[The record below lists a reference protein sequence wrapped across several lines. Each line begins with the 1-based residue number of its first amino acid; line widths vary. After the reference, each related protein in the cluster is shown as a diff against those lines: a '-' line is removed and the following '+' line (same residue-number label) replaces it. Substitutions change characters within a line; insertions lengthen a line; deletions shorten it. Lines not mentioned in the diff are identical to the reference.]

1 MPLIALSD
9 VNLGFRGPPVL
20 DQANLTIEPGERV
33 CLLGRNGTGKTTLL
47 RLLQGTL
54 EPDRG
59 EVIRQQGL
67 RTAMLPQQVPRD
79 LHGSVFDEVARG
91 FGPKAELLAEYHHLA
106 SRLASE
112 GSDDLQAELGRI
124 QHALEADGGWRMH
137 QQIEAV
143 VSRMSLQPDA
153 DVATLSA
160 GMKRRV
166 LLAKAVVGSPDLLLL
181 DEPTNHLDIDAIRWL
196 EDFLL
201 RYGGTL
207 LFVTHDR
214 ALLRKVATRI
224 LELDRGRLT
233 SWSCDYATYLNRK
246 EAALEAET
254 RQNAEFDKKLAQ
266 EEVWIRT
273 GIQARRTRN
282 EGRVRA
288 LEALREVRRARR
300 ERPGDVKME
309 IQEAERTGRLVIE
322 AKKLHFRYGD
332 RAIVRDF
339 STMIMRGDRVG
350 LIGPNGSGKTT
361 LLRLLLGDLPPQT
374 GTVRHGTNLEVAYF
388 DQLHAQLDET
398 KSVRENVRDGS
409 DSVTINGRTRHII
422 GYLEDFL
429 FTPEQASGPVA
440 RLSGGERNRLLLAR
454 LFTKPSNVLVMDEP
468 TNDLDLET
476 LELLE
481 DLLSAYAGT
490 LLLVSHD
497 REFLNNVVTSTLVL
511 EGEGRV
517 KEYAGGYDDWLRQRP
532 EEQPPVAK
540 PPAARPEPRQS
551 PPQRTPAFDVQRTA
565 RVGGLAGTDRGLGSR
580 TGRTPSTG
588 GRSGVLSQGPGRNHP
603 RQEPP
608 PVPPER
614 YCRGIPPVGGTG
626 DDWHTERV
634 SGHLSGQ
641 GSRTS

>member
-1 MPLIALSD
+1 MPLIALSG
-9 VNLGFRGPPVL
+9 VNLSFRGPPVL
-20 DQANLTIEPGERV
+20 DQANLTIEQGERV

-67 RTAMLPQQVPRD
+67 RTAMLLQQVPRD
-79 LHGSVFDEVARG
+79 FHGSVFDEVARG
-91 FGPKAELLAEYHHLA
+91 LGPQAELLAEYHHLA
-106 SRLASE
+106 SQLASE
-112 GSDDLQAELGRI
+112 GSDALQAELGRI
-124 QHALEADGGWRMH
+124 QHALETDGGWRMH

-153 DVATLSA
+153 EVATLSA

-201 RYGGTL
+201 RYSGTL

-233 SWSCDYATYLNRK
+233 SWSCDYAAYLNRK

-273 GIQARRTRN
+273 GIKARRTRN

-322 AKKLHFRYGD
+322 AKKLHFGYGS

-350 LIGPNGSGKTT
+350 LIGRNGSGKTT
-361 LLRLLLGDLPPQT
+361 LLRLLLGDLRPQT
-374 GTVRHGTNLEVAYF
+374 GTVCHGTNLEVAYF

-490 LLLVSHD
+490 VLLVSHD

-532 EEQPPVAK
+532 EEQPPVVK
-540 PPAARPEPRQS
+540 PPSARPEPRQS
-551 PPQRTPAFDVQRTA
+551 PPRSTRRLTYKEQRELEALPERIEALEAELGELHQLVADPAFYRNAPAEIISVKSRLQSLQSDVAEAYRRWEELEMT
-565 RVGGLAGTDRGLGSR
+565 GTQS
-580 TGRTPSTG
+580 
-588 GRSGVLSQGPGRNHP
+588 
-603 RQEPP
+603 E
-608 PVPPER
+608 
-614 YCRGIPPVGGTG
+614 
-626 DDWHTERV
+626 
-634 SGHLSGQ
+634 
-641 GSRTS
+641 

>member
-1 MPLIALSD
+1 MA
-9 VNLGFRGPPVL
+9 FHGPPLL
-20 DQANLTIEPGERV
+20 DQANLAIEPGERV
-33 CLLGRNGTGKTTLL
+33 CLLGRNGSGKTTLL
-47 RLLQGTL
+47 RLVHGVL
-54 EPDRG
+54 EPDQG
-59 EVIRQQGL
+59 EVVRQQGI
-67 RTAMLPQQVPRD
+67 RTAMLPQQVPED
-79 LHGSVFDEVARG
+79 LAGSVFEEVARG
-91 FGPKAELLAEYHHLA
+91 FGGKVEMLAKYHHLA
-106 SRLASE
+106 SRLANAA
-112 GSDDLQAELGRI
+112 SDELQAELGRI

-137 QQIEAV
+137 RQVEAV
-143 VSRMSLQPDA
+143 VSRMNLQPDA
-153 DVATLSA
+153 EVANLSA

-166 LLAKAVVGSPDLLLL
+166 LLAKAVVGNPDLLLL

-201 RYGGTL
+201 RYSGTL

-224 LELDRGRLT
+224 VELDRGRLT
-233 SWSCDYATYLNRK
+233 SWACDYSTYLTRK
-246 EAALEAET
+246 EAALESEG

-273 GIQARRTRN
+273 GIKARRTRN

-288 LEALREVRRARR
+288 LETLRAVRRQRR
-300 ERPGDVKME
+300 DLPGSVKME
-309 IQEAERTGRLVIE
+309 IQEADRTGRLVIE
-322 AKKLHFRYGD
+322 ARHLHFRYGD
-332 RAIVRDF
+332 RAIVRDL
-339 STMIMRGDRVG
+339 SAMIMRGDRVG
-350 LIGPNGSGKTT
+350 VIGPNGSGKTT

-374 GTVRHGTNLEVAYF
+374 GTVRQGTNLEIAYF

-429 FTPEQASGPVA
+429 FTPEQAGGPVA

-476 LELLE
+476 LDLLE
-481 DLLSAYAGT
+481 DLISAYAGT

-511 EGEGRV
+511 EGDGRV

-532 EEQPPVAK
+532 ETPMVAK
-540 PPAARPEPRQS
+540 PATARGVPPAPPPRTRRLTYKEQREREGL
-551 PPQRTPAFDVQRTA
+551 PQRIEALEVEMGEIHQRMADPAFYRNAPTEIINVKGRLDSLQSAVAEAYRRWEA
-565 RVGGLAGTDRGLGSR
+565 LEMLG
-580 TGRTPSTG
+580 
-588 GRSGVLSQGPGRNHP
+588 
-603 RQEPP
+603 E
-608 PVPPER
+608 
-614 YCRGIPPVGGTG
+614 
-626 DDWHTERV
+626 
-634 SGHLSGQ
+634 
-641 GSRTS
+641 